1 MEKISGFIRSIILV
15 ALVVI
20 CAFLC
25 GLRLLRI
32 QLVDGENYLGLTK
45 QIYVAEQEV
54 DAARGQIVDCNG
66 KVMQSNKISYNV
78 SLQYT
83 TLPKEDEKRNEIIY
97 RVLSVLNDSGEEW
110 NESLP
115 ISKTKPYAFVAGKDK
130 AVETLKQRLN
140 VANYATVDDCIYQLY
155 DMYEISDKYDEQ
167 MRRRIAGVR
176 YEMTLKDFSFR
187 NKFVLASDIGLDTVM
202 EIKELSNLLDG
213 VDITESWERQYL
225 DGDIAPHLRGTVGAI
240 SAEQYAE
247 LKDSGYTFNDSIGL
261 SGIEKALENELR
273 GTRGV
278 RSITRGHDGKEISDE
293 ITVQPVAG
301 KSVMLTLDSNLQKL
315 VQQALEYHITYLQT
329 EYYNP
334 EFKEN
339 PELLK
344 EACHTGAAVVLD
356 VKTGGVLACASYP
369 SYDLNDYVEDYDKVI
384 SAKDSPVFNRALD
397 GVFRPGSTFKTIT
410 ATAGLAEGAITPG
423 TIISCGGTYY
433 YYAPGYTPS
442 CMNKVAHGSLNVRTG
457 LMNSCNIFFYE
468 TARRTGIDKLAEWAG
483 KFGVGKD
490 LNFELTMQTGQ
501 MTSLELYEKLGLTW
515 NPGDII
521 QAGIGQCET
530 GLTPLHLA
538 VQAATIANKGVRL
551 EPHIV
556 KSLYNY
562 DFTEKLYDKEPV
574 VAEDFSDYP
583 GMSTY
588 MEEIKQGMILV
599 SGTST
604 LGIRNEG
611 FYNVYDYV
619 GAGQKNVATKTGSPQ
634 TSETVFNSA
643 LIGFYPADDP
653 EIAFGMIIER
663 GEKGYCIGANI
674 ISAYAQGEISVRYDE
689 NGVPNSWL

>member
-1 MEKISGFIRSIILV
+1 MEKISGFIRSIIMV
-15 ALVVI
+15 ALVVV

-32 QLVDGENYLGLTK
+32 QLVDGEGYLGMTK
-45 QIYVAEQEV
+45 QTYSAEQEV

-66 KVMQSNKISYNV
+66 KVLQSNKIIYNV

-83 TLPKEDEKRNEIIY
+83 TLPKDDEERNEIIY
-97 RVLSVLNDSGEEW
+97 RVLSVLINNGEEW

-115 ISKTKPYAFVAGKDK
+115 IGKTKPYAFVAGKDK
-130 AVETLKQRLN
+130 AIENLKQRLN
-140 VANYATVDDCIYQLY
+140 IANYATVDDCIYQLY
-155 DMYEISDKYDEQ
+155 KTYEISEKYDEQ

-176 YEMTLKDFSFR
+176 YEMTVKDFSYR
-187 NKFVLASDIGLDTVM
+187 NKFVLASDISLDTVM

-247 LKDSGYTFNDSIGL
+247 LKDDGYTFNDSIGL

-301 KSVMLTLDSNLQKL
+301 KSLMLTLDSNLQKL
-315 VQQALEYHITYLQT
+315 VQEALQYHITFQQS
-329 EYYNP
+329 EYYKP
-334 EFKEN
+334 KFKEN

-344 EACHTGAAVVLD
+344 DACRTGAVVVMD
-356 VKTGGVLACASYP
+356 VKTGGILACASYP
-369 SYDLNDYVEDYDKVI
+369 NYDLNEYVDDYEKVI
-384 SAKDSPVFNRALD
+384 SAEDSPVFNRALD

-410 ATAGLAEGAITPG
+410 ATAGLAEGAINSNS
-423 TIISCGGTYY
+423 IITCGRVYT
-433 YYAPGYTPS
+433 YYAPGFMPT
-442 CMNKVAHGSLNVRTG
+442 CMYAHGSLNVRTG

-483 KFGVGKD
+483 RFGVGKD
-490 LNFELTMQTGQ
+490 LNFELTMQPGQ

-515 NPGDII
+515 NPGDIV

-530 GLTPLHLA
+530 GLTPLHMA
-538 VQAATIANKGVRL
+538 VQAATLANKGVRL

-556 KSLYNY
+556 KSVYNY

-583 GMSTY
+583 GMSSY
-588 MEEIKQGMILV
+588 MEDIKQGMILV
-599 SGTST
+599 ASTSWLT
-604 LGIRNEG
+604 VRGEG
-611 FYNVYDYV
+611 YYNVYDYV
-619 GAGQKNVATKTGSPQ
+619 GIGNKNVAIKTGSPQ

-643 LIGFYPADDP
+643 LVGFYPPEDP
-653 EIAFGMIIER
+653 EIAFGMIVER
-663 GEKGYCIGANI
+663 GNWAWCLGANI
-674 ISAYAQGEISVRYDE
+674 VSAYAQGKIFTKYDK
-689 NGVPNSWL
+689 NGVPSAWL